1 SLDGYTA
8 IEDENRKWVRFEYPI
23 DISDEELGKVV
34 MEGFK
39 YCTSIYKEK

>member
-1 SLDGYTA
+1 
-8 IEDENRKWVRFEYPI
+8 I

-39 YCTSIYKEK
+39 YCTSIYKKK

>member
-1 SLDGYTA
+1 
-8 IEDENRKWVRFEYPI
+8 

-39 YCTSIYKEK
+39 YCTSIYKKK